1 MVLAYPLLLGLVL
14 APLLGGDLRRLAD
27 LRLRATPLL
36 YLALVLQLV
45 AFPVHA
51 TPWHVPDRAAVAL
64 WLASY
69 ACLAA
74 AAACNIRRPGV
85 ALVAAGLVSNLAAV
99 LANGGH
105 MPVLPAAMRAA
116 GRSYDVLYNSAAV
129 ATPHLAWLVDR
140 WAAPGWIPSANV
152 FSVGDVLIAL
162 GGLLFPLAATGAG
175 RLRLR
180 SRPDQVPR
188 ILPADGAP
196 RPVAAESAS
205 APPAA

>member
-27 LRLRATPLL
+27 LRLRAIPLL
-36 YLALVLQLV
+36 YLALALQLV
-45 AFPVHA
+45 AFPILA
-51 TPWHVPDRAAVAL
+51 TPWHLPDRASVGL

-74 AAACNIRRPGV
+74 AAAVNFRRPGIP
-85 ALVAAGLVSNLAAV
+85 LVAAGLVANLAAI

-105 MPVLPAAMRAA
+105 MPVLPEAMRAA
-116 GRSYDVLYNSAAV
+116 GRSYDVHFNSAAV
-129 ATPHLAWLVDR
+129 AAPHLAWLVDR
-140 WAAPGWIPSANV
+140 WAAPDWIPHANV

-162 GGLLFPLAATGAG
+162 GGVLFPLAATGAG

-180 SRPDQVPR
+180 LRPRRV
-188 ILPADGAP
+188 
-196 RPVAAESAS
+196 RPSA
-205 APPAA
+205 